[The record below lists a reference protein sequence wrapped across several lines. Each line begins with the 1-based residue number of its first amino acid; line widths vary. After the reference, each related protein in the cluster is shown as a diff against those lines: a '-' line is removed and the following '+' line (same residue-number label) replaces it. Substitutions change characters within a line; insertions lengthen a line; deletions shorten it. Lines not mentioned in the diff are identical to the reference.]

1 MVTNGSHPSMALGAK
16 LGGNNNASGLSI
28 GPNGPPASYF
38 QDTYQVDLQTA
49 WAYKVVKADV
59 FHCLHKVLEKSG
71 VRQSEALA

>member
-1 MVTNGSHPSMALGAK
+1 MVTKGIHPSIAPGAD
-16 LGGNNNASGLSI
+16 LGGNNCAIGPSI
-28 GPNGPPASYF
+28 APNGPPASCF